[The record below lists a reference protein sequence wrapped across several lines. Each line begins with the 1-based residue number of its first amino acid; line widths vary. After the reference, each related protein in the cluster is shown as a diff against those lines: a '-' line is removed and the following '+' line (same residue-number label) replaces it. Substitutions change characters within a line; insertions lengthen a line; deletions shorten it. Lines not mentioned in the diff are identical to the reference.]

1 MRIRENVPKV
11 QVEFLIYN
19 KYSVNVSS
27 PLHLIC
33 KPVLSMEYLD
43 AVNKV
48 EGDDKAF
55 TEEKK
60 KTSSYNYKKYLWNA
74 EISLSLLCVCVCFT

>member
-60 KTSSYNYKKYLWNA
+60 KNFF
-74 EISLSLLCVCVCFT
+74 I